1 MQSTVLSSHQEPHA
15 DTWHYLDSRD
25 EKHEENYIEWKYFNF
40 TQDDL
45 AGYIIYYIIDPEKKT
60 KLGNG
65 RLLVR
70 ILKQGKS
77 YGLIKRIDMNE
88 VDLDAVSA
96 SMHMGPARITEKNN
110 YEYEISCQDEDFS
123 WNLNYKQSAPTIESF
138 QNINLTSLMRW
149 EKVNWLI
156 KMPRAK
162 VTGDIQIGKEI
173 FHIDAFGYSD
183 TNWGQM
189 VPFFT
194 KYEWGQYNDKDFSL
208 VFGVLFGF
216 FSMKS
221 SYFYFVLRGHL
232 VAMEKSKCE
241 IRHLK
246 WSYDSSIGTK
256 IPSRSSFS
264 AKEGEYEI
272 EFTTHLLY
280 SDDPGM
286 KIHPLLPKVVVSEQI
301 VEYEGVVKSSG
312 EILHS
317 FKGRGFQEWTTK
329 TWRKLSL
336 TF

>member
-1 MQSTVLSSHQEPHA
+1 M
-15 DTWHYLDSRD
+15 
-25 EKHEENYIEWKYFNF
+25 
-40 TQDDL
+40 
-45 AGYIIYYIIDPEKKT
+45 KK
-60 KLGNG
+60 L
-65 RLLVR
+65 LLVAG
-70 ILKQGKS
+70 LLFSAYSFSQGS
-77 YGLIKRIDMNE
+77 PDYGAGMK
-88 VDLDAVSA
+88 
-96 SMHMGPARITEKNN
+96 
-110 YEYEISCQDEDFS
+110 F
-123 WNLNYKQSAPTIESF
+123 NLNEDGSKY
-138 QNINLTSLMRW
+138 MR
-149 EKVNWLI
+149 VI
-156 KMPRAK
+156 A
-162 VTGDIQIGKEI
+162 
-173 FHIDAFGYSD
+173 
-183 TNWGQM
+183 WGQM
-189 VPFFT
+189 
-194 KYEWGQYNDKDFSL
+194 WGQYNDKDFSL